1 MKSPADLSYYGI
13 RPNIIEINSEF
24 STIQARIRGRINCY
38 QFSTTFLLTV
48 LNSWIVGIHKLPFNK
63 LNCDR

>member
-24 STIQARIRGRINCY
+24 STVQADQLNKEVGLIVINSAQLSY
-38 QFSTTFLLTV
+38 SLFS
-48 LNSWIVGIHKLPFNK
+48 IVGS
-63 LNCDR
+63 